1 MKKTSIIFI
10 FCTLL
15 FVTACST
22 SENQTQ
28 ATEATGTIEQVETD
42 AILINNFK
50 EKRIS
55 IIRKPQYALTS

>member
-1 MKKTSIIFI
+1 MKKPSIIFI

-50 EKRIS
+50 EK
-55 IIRKPQYALTS
+55 KG

>member
-22 SENQTQ
+22 SENQ
-28 ATEATGTIEQVETD
+28 
-42 AILINNFK
+42 
-50 EKRIS
+50 
-55 IIRKPQYALTS
+55 

>member
-10 FCTLL
+10 LCALL
-15 FVTACST
+15 SITACSNT
-22 SENQTQ
+22 ENETQ

-50 EKRIS
+50 EK
-55 IIRKPQYALTS
+55 KDKY